1 MSLMETVQQQQSS
14 GPIEV
19 VYKKAKLSKRFFS
32 YFIDV
37 SLFILSTFI
46 LFSLTNMAV
55 TASGWYKNKRVQ
67 LNQLR
72 NDSGLYVDGVD
83 IITYTG
89 NNEMFPS
96 YENKKDRISDAI
108 INFYNNPT
116 YIGDVVNTVKGY
128 DNRRLNAKSGD
139 TNLFIKSGDTVIEN
153 TVSAELLYNFYKNE
167 VETYSMALLIKFPA
181 YFYLTSFTFLT
192 SIIQIVV
199 IGTVMF
205 TVFYLVLPLTCF
217 KRGRQ
222 TIGMK
227 LANVGLISVYA
238 DNVTTGKFVGRFFFE
253 LAIFFYLNFFS
264 FLIPT
269 FVTVA
274 MVIFSKTN
282 SSLVNYVFNDYCV
295 DITNQKIY
303 FDALE
308 RSESSIKLHEMSIEN
323 KDLTL
328 K

>member
-1 MSLMETVQQQQSS
+1 MEAQQQASS

-55 TASGWYKNKRVQ
+55 TASGWYKHKRVE
-67 LNQLR
+67 LTQLR
-72 NDSGLYVDGVD
+72 NDSGLYIDGVD

-89 NNEMFPS
+89 NNETFPT
-96 YENKKDRISDAI
+96 YEDKKTKISDAI
-108 INFYNNPT
+108 DSFYHNTT
-116 YIGDVVNTVKGY
+116 YIGDVVGTIKGY
-128 DNRRLNAKSGD
+128 DERRLNAKSGE

-153 TVSAELLYNFYKNE
+153 TVSAEVLYNFYKNE
-167 VETYSMALLIKFPA
+167 IETFSMALLIKYPP
-181 YFYLTSFTFLT
+181 YFYLTSFSFLT
-192 SIIQIVV
+192 SVVQIVV
-199 IGTVMF
+199 IGTIMF
-205 TVFYLVLPLTCF
+205 AVYYLVLPLTCF

-238 DNVTTGKFVGRFFFE
+238 DNVTTGKYIGRFFFE

-274 MVIFSKTN
+274 MVIFTKTN

-295 DITNQKIY
+295 DVTNQKIY